1 MTKRITVASNRI
13 ATPRPTPIIFISSID
28 KDGVA
33 RLLFPIN
40 TGAEET
46 PWSLMLVFNLNDALS
61 AN

>member
-1 MTKRITVASNRI
+1 MLT
-13 ATPRPTPIIFISSID
+13 TPRLAIKAARPYRSID